1 MNREQRRNF
10 VKKAKKNGMLRAD
23 AEKFLK
29 IADTNGNHYTPAK
42 EIHTGDKV
50 VLRVAELKA
59 KKNYGIMNPEY
70 RAFIEQSEGV
80 VYTAVRERAELIHME
95 EQPRWL
101 FWCGDMDVVEP
112 VPVEQAVDEN
122 TEAGND
128 LP

>member
-80 VYTAVRERAELIHME
+80 VYTAVRERAELIHMK

>member
-10 VKKAKKNGMLRAD
+10 VRKAKKNGMSRVD

-70 RAFIEQSEGV
+70 RAFIEESEGV
-80 VYTAVRERAELIHME
+80 IYTAVRERAELIHME

-112 VPVEQAVDEN
+112 APVEQTVDEN
-122 TEAGND
+122 TEAVDD